1 MVRPKRRDGSRCQK
15 LGVHG
20 SMNFKKGKILEE
32 FLFPSPKKLGVHTA
46 HAPCA
51 LPVPPPLKGDVRRG
65 ALASLTHFLCF
76 TCVAV

>member
-32 FLFPSPKKLGVHTA
+32 FLFPSPKKLGVHM
-46 HAPCA
+46 HSVHPQFRHPWYDIYLNFA
-51 LPVPPPLKGDVRRG
+51 L
-65 ALASLTHFLCF
+65 SLYKTSLSP
-76 TCVAV
+76 